1 MLLSLTRQGRAGW
14 EYTTPRQVTV
24 GTDKAAG
31 RTFLFVFFFF
41 PNTSVCV
48 FFLIRGK
55 SEKMASAE
63 TSI

>member
-1 MLLSLTRQGRAGW
+1 M
-14 EYTTPRQVTV
+14 